1 VLDPH
6 PQSQPLA
13 FLSATEILAK
23 FDDGSLTSH
32 HLVDTLLE
40 RIIALDGPGGPI
52 ALHAIAAVAHDAL
65 AVAEQRDVERKN
77 GDIRGPLH
85 GVPVLIKDNIEAT
98 GLPGTAGATALVGRP
113 AHDAELVT
121 RLRDAG
127 AIVLGSTNLSQW
139 ANLRSNKSASGYSAT
154 GGLVGNP
161 WSLDRSAGGS
171 SSGSG
176 AAAAAAFAP
185 LVVGTETDG
194 SITCP
199 ASLNGVVGL
208 KPTVGNVSRQGVV
221 PISHVQDSPGP
232 LTRTVADAR
241 LLYAT
246 LSGTTPPV
254 EPVRPR
260 LVRATTWNT
269 GHIATDK
276 LFADFLAAA
285 RESGLEIPDREFAVF
300 GKDQGNDE
308 QHALLCEFYDDLS
321 AYLAARPGEGVHSFD
336 DVIAF
341 ENRHGDVEHR
351 YSGHEHFLAAKATGG
366 MSNPTY
372 RESRDRVVHWATTE
386 CLEPGLGDDDIVI
399 APAYAPA
406 WKSDLVLGDLGIWFN
421 SGISAAAVSGWPIT
435 TVPIGLLHGLPVG
448 MTLIGRPHTEYALLE
463 AAEAFESVA
472 RARGWTGLPHWRHQ
486 RGL

>member
-1 VLDPH
+1 MLDPH

-13 FLSATEILAK
+13 FLSATEVLTC
-23 FDDGSLTSH
+23 FDDGSLTSYR
-32 HLVDTLLE
+32 LVDALLD
-40 RIIALDGPGGPI
+40 RISALNGPDGPI
-52 ALHAIAAVAHDAL
+52 ALHAVAAVAHDAL
-65 AVAEQRDVERKN
+65 EIARQRDSERAN
-77 GDIRGPLH
+77 GTIRGPLH

-176 AAAAAAFAP
+176 AAAAVAFAP

-208 KPTVGNVSRQGVV
+208 KPTVGNVSRHGVV

-241 LLYAT
+241 LLYAV
-246 LSGTTPPV
+246 LSGTTPPATTTS
-254 EPVRPR
+254 R
-260 LVRATTWNT
+260 LVRATTWKT
-269 GHIATDK
+269 GHLATDK
-276 LFADFLAAA
+276 VFADFLTAA
-285 RESGLEIPDREFAVF
+285 RDAGLEIPDREFAVF
-300 GKDQGNDE
+300 GKEQGNDE

-321 AYLAARPGEGVHSFD
+321 AYLAARPGEGVKSLE
-336 DVIAF
+336 DVIDF
-341 ENRHGDVEHR
+341 ENQHAELEHR
-351 YSGHEHFLAAKATGG
+351 YSSHEHFLAARATGG

-372 RESRDRVVHWATTE
+372 RECRDRVVNWAIND

-421 SGISAAAVSGWPIT
+421 SGISAAAVSGWPIV
-435 TVPIGLLHGLPVG
+435 TVPIGLVMGLPVG
-448 MTLIGRPHTEYALLE
+448 MTLIGRPHSEYALLD
-463 AAEAFESVA
+463 AAAAFEEVA
-472 RARGWTGLPHWRHQ
+472 RSRGWTGLPHWRHQ

>member
-1 VLDPH
+1 LNTLSLHDALPIYALLDRV
-6 PQSQPLA
+6 
-13 FLSATEILAK
+13 SALN
-23 FDDGSLTSH
+23 
-32 HLVDTLLE
+32 
-40 RIIALDGPGGPI
+40 GPDGPI
-52 ALHAIAAVAHDAL
+52 ALHAVAAIAHDAL
-65 AVAEQRDVERKN
+65 EVARQRDSERAN
-77 GDIRGPLH
+77 GTIRGPLH

-98 GLPGTAGATALVGRP
+98 GLPGTAGATALIGRP

-208 KPTVGNVSRQGVV
+208 KPTVGNVSRHGVV

-241 LLYAT
+241 LLYAV
-246 LSGTTPPV
+246 LSGTTPPATTTS
-254 EPVRPR
+254 R
-260 LVRATTWNT
+260 LVRATTWKT
-269 GHIATDK
+269 GHLATDK
-276 LFADFLAAA
+276 VFADFLTAA
-285 RESGLEIPDREFAVF
+285 RNAGLEVPDREFAVF
-300 GKDQGNDE
+300 GKEQGNDE

-321 AYLAARPGEGVHSFD
+321 AYLAARPGEGVKSLE
-336 DVIAF
+336 DVIDF
-341 ENRHGDVEHR
+341 ENQHAELEHR
-351 YSGHEHFLAAKATGG
+351 YSSHEHFLAARATGG

-372 RESRDRVVHWATTE
+372 RECRDRVVSWAIND
-386 CLEPGLGDDDIVI
+386 CLEPGLGDDDIVTS
-399 APAYAPA
+399 PAYAPA

-421 SGISAAAVSGWPIT
+421 SGISAAAVSGWPIV
-435 TVPIGLLHGLPVG
+435 TVPIGLVMGLPVG
-448 MTLIGRPHTEYALLE
+448 MTLIGRPHSEYALLD
-463 AAEAFESVA
+463 AAATFEEVA
-472 RARGWTGLPHWRHQ
+472 RSRGWTGLPHWRHQ

>member
-1 VLDPH
+1 MLDPH

-13 FLSATEILAK
+13 FLSATEVLAK

-32 HLVDTLLE
+32 QLVDALLD
-40 RIIALDGPGGPI
+40 RIIALDGPGSPI

-65 AVAEQRDVERKN
+65 EVAHQRDLERAN
-77 GDIRGPLH
+77 GEIRGPLH
-85 GVPVLIKDNIEAT
+85 GVPVLLKDNIEAT

-127 AIVLGSTNLSQW
+127 AIVMGSTNLSQW

-176 AAAAAAFAP
+176 AAAAAGYAP

-208 KPTVGNVSRQGVV
+208 KPTVGTVSRQGVV

-232 LTRTVADAR
+232 LTRSVADAR
-241 LLYAT
+241 LLYAA

-254 EPVRPR
+254 AVSTPR

-269 GHIATDK
+269 GHLATDK
-276 LFADFLAAA
+276 VFTTFLATA
-285 RESGLEIPDREFAVF
+285 REHGLVIPEREFAVF

-308 QHALLCEFYDDLS
+308 QHALLCEFYDDLG
-321 AYLAARPGEGVHSFD
+321 AYLAARPGEGVHSID
-336 DVIAF
+336 DVIDF
-341 ENRHGDVEHR
+341 ENRHAETEHR
-351 YSGHEHFLAAKATGG
+351 YSGHEHLVAAKATGG
-366 MSNPTY
+366 MTNATY
-372 RESRDRVVHWATTE
+372 RECRDRVVAWALSS
-386 CLEPGLGDDDIVI
+386 CLEPGLGDDDIIV

-421 SGISAAAVSGWPIT
+421 SGISAAAVAGWPIA
-435 TVPIGLLHGLPVG
+435 TVPIGLVQGLPVG
-448 MTLIGRPHTEYALLE
+448 MTLIGRPNSEYALLDAAASFE
-463 AAEAFESVA
+463 AVA
-472 RARGWTGLPHWRHQ
+472 TATGWTGTPQWRHQ

>member
-1 VLDPH
+1 MLDPH
-6 PQSQPLA
+6 PASQSLA
-13 FLSATEILAK
+13 YLTATEALAR
-23 FDDGSLTSH
+23 FEDGSLTSH
-32 HLVDTLLE
+32 ALVDALLD

-65 AVAEQRDVERKN
+65 EVAHQRDVERAN
-77 GDIRGPLH
+77 GQRRGPLH
-85 GVPVLIKDNIEAT
+85 GLPVLIKDNIEAT

-121 RLRDAG
+121 RLREAG

-176 AAAAAAFAP
+176 AAAAAGYAP

-208 KPTVGNVSRQGVV
+208 KPTAGNVSRQGVV

-232 LTRTVADAR
+232 MTRSVADAR
-241 LLYAT
+241 LLYSA
-246 LSGTTPPV
+246 LSGTTPP
-254 EPVRPR
+254 PPSSPR
-260 LVRATTWNT
+260 LVRASTWNT
-269 GHIATDK
+269 GHIATDRV
-276 LFADFLAAA
+276 FADFLAAA
-285 RESGLEIPDREFAVF
+285 RASGLTIPDREFAVF

-308 QHALLCEFYDDLS
+308 QHALLCEFYDDLT
-321 AYLAARPGEGVHSFD
+321 AYLTSRPGEGVRSIE

-341 ENRHGDVEHR
+341 ENQHADVEHR

-372 RESRDRVVHWATTE
+372 RESRDRVVAWAITE
-386 CLEPGLGDDDIVI
+386 CLEPGLGEDDIIV

-421 SGISAAAVSGWPIT
+421 AGISAAAVSGWPIAT
-435 TVPIGLLHGLPVG
+435 IPIGLVQGLPVG
-448 MTLIGRPHTEYALLE
+448 LTLIGRPNTEYALLDAAAALE
-463 AAEAFESVA
+463 AVSVA
-472 RARGWTGLPHWRHQ
+472 RGWVCTPHWRHQ